1 MQRLL
6 RAALAAALPFIASF
20 TFVPLAFAQG
30 RALPDFTDLVDKVGP
45 AVVNIRTTQ
54 TVAGGRGG
62 PRGFG
67 GGGNGNQA
75 NPLCEFF
82 PWMCPPD
89 QRGDPNERAPR
100 REDGD
105 RSPRDRAPGERAPDR
120 TPGDR
125 TPGGPAERG
134 EEVPSGVGS
143 GFLLSADGYI
153 MTNAHV
159 VRGAD
164 DIYVKLT
171 DKREFKAKLIGAD
184 QRTDVAIIKIEAAG
198 LPSVTIGDSVRL
210 KVGEWVIA
218 IGSPFELE
226 NTVTAGI
233 VSAKGRDTGE
243 YVPFIQTDVAINPG
257 NSGGPLIN
265 MRGEVVG
272 INSMIYSRSGGY
284 QGIAFAIPIDEA
296 MRVGDQLKT
305 GGRVSRGFLG
315 VQPGAVTK
323 DVAESLGLKA
333 PAGAVVEKVIP
344 GTAAEKAGLKEG
356 DVILK
361 FDGKTVEKHTDL
373 PRIVGNTRP
382 GQRVQVQVWRN
393 GAARDLALTLGEME
407 PERVAQRGNRTPGK
421 DGKDGK
427 DNGKEAKP
435 ETNAL
440 GLLVSDINEARRR
453 ELKVDR
459 GVLVDAVEGAAARA
473 GLRQGDVI
481 MAMQNTDV
489 TSAKQFNELVAK
501 LDKTKVAA
509 VLVRRGESSQYITI
523 RPDRK

>member
-1 MQRLL
+1 MRRFL
-6 RAALAAALPFIASF
+6 RASMAVIASVSIA
-20 TFVPLAFAQG
+20 TASFVPAFVTAASAQG
-30 RALPDFTDLVDKVGP
+30 RTLPDFTDLVEKVGP

-54 TVAGGRGG
+54 TVAGGRSGV
-62 PRGFG
+62 RGFG
-67 GGGNGNQA
+67 GGGNQA
-75 NPLCEFF
+75 NPFCEFF
-82 PWMCPPD
+82 PWMCPPG
-89 QRGDPNERAPR
+89 QRGDGSERAPR
-100 REDGD
+100 REDGE
-105 RSPRDRAPGERAPDR
+105 RAPGDRIPGERPS
-120 TPGDR
+120 
-125 TPGGPAERG
+125 ERG

-143 GFLLSADGYI
+143 GFVLSADGYI

-184 QRTDVAIIKIEAAG
+184 QRTDVALIKIEATS
-198 LPSVTIGDSVRL
+198 LPAVTIGDSVRL

-296 MRVGDQLKT
+296 MRVGEQLKT

-333 PAGAVVEKVIP
+333 AAGAVVEKVIP

-356 DVILK
+356 DVILR
-361 FDGKTVEKHTDL
+361 FDGKPVEKHTDL

-393 GAARDLALTLGEME
+393 GAARDLSLTLGEME

-427 DNGKEAKP
+427 DNGSAKEAKP

-440 GLLVSDINEARRR
+440 GLLVSDINEAKRR

-459 GVLVDAVEGAAARA
+459 GVLVDLVEGAAARA

-481 MAMQNTDV
+481 MAIQNTDV
-489 TSAKQFNELVAK
+489 TSAKQFNDLVSK
-501 LDKTKVAA
+501 LDKSKVAA
-509 VLVRRGESSQYITI
+509 VLVRRGESSQYVTI

>member
-1 MQRLL
+1 MQRYL
-6 RAALAAALPFIASF
+6 RAVIATVSFSAAM
-20 TFVPLAFAQG
+20 FVPPAAAQG

-54 TVAGGRGG
+54 TVAGGRAG

-67 GGGNGNQA
+67 GGGGGGNQA
-75 NPLCEFF
+75 NPFCEFF
-82 PWMCPPD
+82 PWMCPPG
-89 QRGDPNERAPR
+89 QRGDGNDRTPR
-100 REDGD
+100 RGDDG
-105 RSPRDRAPGERAPDR
+105 DRAPGERAPDR
-120 TPGDR
+120 APERSPGER
-125 TPGGPAERG
+125 PAERG

-143 GFLLSADGYI
+143 GFMLSADGYI

-184 QRTDVAIIKIEAAG
+184 QRTDVAIIKIEAAS
-198 LPSVTIGDSVRL
+198 LPAVTIGDSNRL
-210 KVGEWVIA
+210 RVGEWVIA

-296 MRVGDQLKT
+296 MRVGEQLKT

-382 GQRVQVQVWRN
+382 GQRVQVQVWRS
-393 GAARDLALTLGEME
+393 GATRDLSLTLGEME
-407 PERVAQRGNRTPGK
+407 PERTAQRGNRTPGK

-427 DNGKEAKP
+427 DNGKDTPKEAKP
-435 ETNAL
+435 EANAL
-440 GLLVSDINEARRR
+440 GLLVSDLNEAKRR

-459 GVLVDAVEGAAARA
+459 GVLVDAAEGAAARA
-473 GLRQGDVI
+473 GLRQGDVV
-481 MAMQNTDV
+481 MAIQNTDV
-489 TSAKQFNELVAK
+489 TSVKQFNEIVAK
-501 LDKTKVAA
+501 LDKTKIAA
-509 VLVRRGESSQYITI
+509 LLVRRGETSQYVTI

>member
-1 MQRLL
+1 MTEDWNMHRIM
-6 RAALAAALPFIASF
+6 RAALHTIAAITLAS
-20 TFVPLAFAQG
+20 TILIPEAFAQG
-30 RALPDFTDLVDKVGP
+30 RVLPDFPDLVDKVGP

-54 TVAGGRGG
+54 TVAGGRSGT
-62 PRGFG
+62 RGFG
-67 GGGNGNQA
+67 GGGGSQA
-75 NPLCEFF
+75 NPFCEFF
-82 PWMCPPD
+82 PWMCPPG
-89 QRGDPNERAPR
+89 QRGDGNERAPR
-100 REDGD
+100 RGEDG
-105 RSPRDRAPGERAPDR
+105 DRAPGERN
-120 TPGDR
+120 PGER
-125 TPGGPAERG
+125 PAERG

-143 GFLLSADGYI
+143 GFLLSADGFI

-184 QRTDVAIIKIEAAG
+184 QRTDVAIIKIEAAS
-198 LPSVTIGDSVRL
+198 LPAVTIGDSAKLR
-210 KVGEWVIA
+210 VGEWVIA

-296 MRVGDQLKT
+296 MRVGDQLKS
-305 GGRVSRGFLG
+305 GGRVTRGFLG

-323 DVAESLGLKA
+323 DVADSLGLKA
-333 PAGAVVEKVIP
+333 AAGAVVEKVIP

-356 DVILK
+356 DVILR
-361 FDGKTVEKHTDL
+361 FDGRPVEKHTDL

-393 GAARDLALTLGEME
+393 GATRDIALTLGEAE
-407 PERVAQRGNRTPGK
+407 PDRTAQRGNRTPGK
-421 DGKDGK
+421 DGKDGREGK
-427 DNGKEAKP
+427 ENSKEAKP
-435 ETNAL
+435 EPNAL
-440 GLLVSDINEARRR
+440 GLLVSDINEAKRK

-459 GVLVDAVEGAAARA
+459 GVLVDAVDGAAARA

-481 MAMQNTDV
+481 MTLQNTDV
-489 TSAKQFNELVAK
+489 TSAKQFNDLVAK
-501 LDKTKVAA
+501 LDKSRVAA
-509 VLVRRGESSQYITI
+509 VLVRRGESSQYVTI

>member
-1 MQRLL
+1 MHRFL
-6 RAALAAALPFIASF
+6 RIALAVCA
-20 TFVPLAFAQG
+20 FVPISSSTFGQA

-54 TVAGGRGG
+54 TVAAGRNGGRG
-62 PRGFG
+62 FG
-67 GGGNGNQA
+67 IPGNPDQA
-75 NPLCEFF
+75 NPFCEFF
-82 PWMCPPD
+82 PWMCPPG
-89 QRGDPNERAPR
+89 QRGERTPRRDDNERPAP
-100 REDGD
+100 
-105 RSPRDRAPGERAPDR
+105 ER
-120 TPGDR
+120 
-125 TPGGPAERG
+125 ERG

-143 GFLLSADGYI
+143 GFLLSTDGFI

-171 DKREFKAKLIGAD
+171 DKREFKARLIGTD
-184 QRTDVAIIKIEAAG
+184 QRTDVAMIKIDATG
-198 LPSVTIGDSVRL
+198 LPAVTVGDSMRL
-210 KVGEWVIA
+210 RVGEWVIA

-284 QGIAFAIPIDEA
+284 QGISFAIPIDEA
-296 MRVGDQLKT
+296 MRVGDQLKS
-305 GGRVSRGFLG
+305 GGRVTRGFLG

-344 GTAAEKAGLKEG
+344 NSAAEKAGLKEG

-393 GAARDLALTLGEME
+393 GAARDIGLTLGEME
-407 PERVAQRGNRTPGK
+407 PERVAQRSGRATPEKGAPKEGK
-421 DGKDGK
+421 A
-427 DNGKEAKP
+427 EP
-435 ETNAL
+435 NAL
-440 GLLVSDINEARRR
+440 GLIVSDLSEAKRK
-453 ELKVDR
+453 ELKIER
-459 GVLVDAVEGAAARA
+459 GVLVDAAEGAAARA
-473 GLRQGDVI
+473 GIRAGDVI
-481 MAMQNTDV
+481 MAIQNTDV
-489 TSAKQFNELVAK
+489 TGARQFTELVAK
-501 LDKTKVAA
+501 LDKSKIAA
-509 VLVRRGESSQYITI
+509 LLVRRGEASQYVTI

>member
-1 MQRLL
+1 MDRLL
-6 RAALAAALPFIASF
+6 RAAAALSIAAFAAFAPPAAAQNR
-20 TFVPLAFAQG
+20 T
-30 RALPDFTDLVDKVGP
+30 LPDFTDLVDKVGP

-54 TVAGGRGG
+54 TVSGGRAG

-67 GGGNGNQA
+67 GGGGGGGGNQA
-75 NPLCEFF
+75 NPFCEFF
-82 PWMCPPD
+82 PWMCPPG
-89 QRGDPNERAPR
+89 QRGDGSERSPR
-100 REDGD
+100 REDNE
-105 RSPRDRAPGERAPDR
+105 RAPGERS
-120 TPGDR
+120 
-125 TPGGPAERG
+125 ERGG

-143 GFLLSADGYI
+143 GFLLSADGFV

-164 DIYVKLT
+164 DIYVRLT

-184 QRTDVAIIKIEAAG
+184 QRTDVAILKIEANN
-198 LPSVTIGDSVRL
+198 LPSVTIGDSGRL

-218 IGSPFELE
+218 IGSPFELD

-305 GGRVSRGFLG
+305 SGRVTRGFLG

-323 DVAESLGLKA
+323 DVAESLGLKT
-333 PAGAVVEKVIP
+333 PAGAVVEKIIP

-356 DVILK
+356 DVILR
-361 FDGKTVEKHTDL
+361 FDGKPVEKHTDL
-373 PRIVGNTRP
+373 PRIVGNTKP

-393 GAARDLALTLGEME
+393 GASRDLALTLGEME
-407 PERVAQRGNRTPGK
+407 PERVAQRSNRTPGK

-427 DNGKEAKP
+427 ENGKETKP
-435 ETNAL
+435 EANAL
-440 GLLVSDINEARRR
+440 GLLVSDLNEAKRR

-459 GVLVDAVEGAAARA
+459 GVLVDAVEGVAARA

-481 MAMQNTDV
+481 KSLQNTDV
-489 TSAKQFNELVAK
+489 TSAKQFNEMVAK
-501 LDKTKVAA
+501 LDKSKVAA
-509 VLVRRGESSQYITI
+509 MLVRRGESSQYITI

>member
-1 MQRLL
+1 MQQFV
-6 RAALAAALPFIASF
+6 RALFLSVLWITLSPTAS
-20 TFVPLAFAQG
+20 AQG
-30 RALPDFTDLVDKVGP
+30 RMLPDFTDLVDKVGP

-54 TVAGGRGG
+54 TVAGGRPGG
-62 PRGFG
+62 GRGFG
-67 GGGNGNQA
+67 GADQE
-75 NPLCEFF
+75 NPFCEIF
-82 PWMCPPD
+82 PWMCPPG
-89 QRGDPNERAPR
+89 QRGDRNAPR
-100 REDGD
+100 RGEQE
-105 RSPRDRAPGERAPDR
+105 RPSPER
-120 TPGDR
+120 
-125 TPGGPAERG
+125 ERG

-143 GFLLSADGYI
+143 GFLLSPDGFI
-153 MTNAHV
+153 LTNAHV

-171 DKREFKAKLIGAD
+171 DKREFKAKLVGLD
-184 QRTDVAIIKIEAAG
+184 QRTDVALIKIESSG
-198 LPSVTIGDSVRL
+198 LPAVTTGDSNRL
-210 KVGEWVIA
+210 RVGEWVIA

-284 QGIAFAIPIDEA
+284 QGISFAIPIDEA
-296 MRVGDQLKT
+296 MRVADQLKT
-305 GGRVSRGFLG
+305 GGRVTRGFLG

-344 GTAAEKAGLKEG
+344 NTAAEKAGLKEG
-356 DVILK
+356 DVILR
-361 FDGKTVEKHTDL
+361 FDGKPVEKHTDL
-373 PRIVGNTRP
+373 PRIVGNTKP
-382 GQRVQVQVWRN
+382 GQRVQVQIWRN
-393 GAARDLALTLGEME
+393 GAARELSLTLGEME
-407 PERVAQRGNRTPGK
+407 PERVAQRGGAKPPPGK
-421 DGKDGK
+421 E
-427 DNGKEAKP
+427 NGKESKP
-435 ETNAL
+435 EANAL
-440 GLLVSDINEARRR
+440 GLTVSELSEARRK

-459 GVLVDAVEGAAARA
+459 GVLVDSVEGAAQRA

-481 MAMQNTDV
+481 MAMQNIDV

-501 LDKTKVAA
+501 LDKTRVTAL
-509 VLVRRGESSQYITI
+509 LVRRGEASQYITI

>member
-6 RAALAAALPFIASF
+6 RTGVFAFVLGLSPFVSPFTTSALAQSAPAINR
-20 TFVPLAFAQG
+20 G
-30 RALPDFTDLVDKVGP
+30 LPDFSDLVDKVGP

-54 TVAGGRGG
+54 VVAPGRGAQ
-62 PRGFG
+62 G
-67 GGGNGNQA
+67 GANED

-82 PWMCPPD
+82 PWMCPPN
-89 QRGDPNERAPR
+89 RGGDGGGGRTPSPR
-100 REDGD
+100 RP
-105 RSPRDRAPGERAPDR
+105 SPAPVPGE
-120 TPGDR
+120 
-125 TPGGPAERG
+125 G

-143 GFLLSADGYI
+143 GFILSADGYI

-164 DIYVKLT
+164 DIYVKMT

-184 QRTDVAIIKIEAAG
+184 QRTDVAIIKVEATG
-198 LPSVTIGDSVRL
+198 LPMVTIGDSERL
-210 KVGEWVIA
+210 RVGEWVLA
-218 IGSPFELE
+218 IGSPFDLD

-284 QGIAFAIPIDEA
+284 QGIAFAIPIADA
-296 MRVGDQLKT
+296 VRVGDQLKT
-305 GGRVSRGFLG
+305 SGRVSRGFLG

-323 DVAESLGLKA
+323 EVAESLGLPK
-333 PAGAVVEKVIP
+333 PQGAVVEKVLP
-344 GTAAEKAGLKEG
+344 GFAAEKAGLKDG

-373 PRIVGNTRP
+373 PRIVGNTKP
-382 GQRVQVQVWRN
+382 GQKVVVQFWRN
-393 GAARDLALTLGEME
+393 GQTREVNLTLGEME
-407 PERVAQRGNRTPGK
+407 PDKPTAQRGNVPGK
-421 DGKDGK
+421 GAPKAPDAGP
-427 DNGKEAKP
+427 NI
-435 ETNAL
+435 L
-440 GLLVSDINEARRR
+440 GLVVSDLADTKRK
-453 ELKVDR
+453 ELGVDG
-459 GVLVDAVEGAAARA
+459 GVQVDVVDGGAARA
-473 GLRQGDVI
+473 GLRPGDVI
-481 MAMQNTDV
+481 LKLQNTDI
-489 TSAKQFNELVAK
+489 TSARQFNELVGK
-501 LDKTKVAA
+501 LDPKKIVA
-509 VLVRRGESSQYITI
+509 VLVRRGETAQYVTI